1 MERFIA
7 VDAGKGSTKVAYYTQ
22 NYKTAKAVLFRT
34 KVSEGDLRDD
44 ALEQGTVLM
53 EYNGVTY
60 KIGNGATREAT
71 QETSKQDEIH
81 RLCAIAAVALCCS
94 SKEKDT
100 VHAAIGMPVNE
111 WENVGKRMDFKDYI
125 FPNGEIHVRMK
136 VAPDAPILDK
146 VFTID
151 STHVYPE
158 TQGAL
163 FIGDD
168 ISLEKVGVIDLG
180 HKNNNCTIWEQAELL
195 HKYSVTGNLGG
206 GKLSANI
213 ARVLT
218 KEFTFCD
225 EDTVMHLLAGS
236 KDQRYLHT
244 NSNNE
249 AIKKRS
255 KEIIEDELLKH
266 VKDIRRECDLAEWPV
281 DYMELYFIGGTSLL
295 LADQIM
301 EVFGKGIY
309 IPHRPEF
316 ANCLGF
322 LRVMCGKLLGIKIG
336 MPEYIKNIVDHSA
349 DEKKKKK

>member
-1 MERFIA
+1 
-7 VDAGKGSTKVAYYTQ
+7 
-22 NYKTAKAVLFRT
+22 
-34 KVSEGDLRDD
+34 
-44 ALEQGTVLM
+44 M

-195 HKYSVTGNLGG
+195 HKYSVTGNLGEENFPLILQG
-206 GKLSANI
+206 YLQKNLRS
-213 ARVLT
+213 
-218 KEFTFCD
+218 
-225 EDTVMHLLAGS
+225 VMKIQSYICSL
-236 KDQRYLHT
+236 DQRISVICIQT
-244 NSNNE
+244 VTM
-249 AIKKRS
+249 KR
-255 KEIIEDELLKH
+255 L
-266 VKDIRRECDLAEWPV
+266 
-281 DYMELYFIGGTSLL
+281 
-295 LADQIM
+295 
-301 EVFGKGIY
+301 
-309 IPHRPEF
+309 
-316 ANCLGF
+316 
-322 LRVMCGKLLGIKIG
+322 
-336 MPEYIKNIVDHSA
+336 
-349 DEKKKKK
+349 KKK

>member
-1 MERFIA
+1 
-7 VDAGKGSTKVAYYTQ
+7 
-22 NYKTAKAVLFRT
+22 
-34 KVSEGDLRDD
+34 
-44 ALEQGTVLM
+44 
-53 EYNGVTY
+53 
-60 KIGNGATREAT
+60 
-71 QETSKQDEIH
+71 
-81 RLCAIAAVALCCS
+81 
-94 SKEKDT
+94 
-100 VHAAIGMPVNE
+100 
-111 WENVGKRMDFKDYI
+111 
-125 FPNGEIHVRMK
+125 MK

-336 MPEYIKNIVDHSA
+336 MPEYIKNIVDHLA
-349 DEKKKKK
+349 DEKKEKK

>member
-1 MERFIA
+1 
-7 VDAGKGSTKVAYYTQ
+7 
-22 NYKTAKAVLFRT
+22 
-34 KVSEGDLRDD
+34 
-44 ALEQGTVLM
+44 
-53 EYNGVTY
+53 
-60 KIGNGATREAT
+60 
-71 QETSKQDEIH
+71 
-81 RLCAIAAVALCCS
+81 
-94 SKEKDT
+94 
-100 VHAAIGMPVNE
+100 
-111 WENVGKRMDFKDYI
+111 
-125 FPNGEIHVRMK
+125 MK

-249 AIKKRS
+249 AIKKEVKR
-255 KEIIEDELLKH
+255 LL
-266 VKDIRRECDLAEWPV
+266 R
-281 DYMELYFIGGTSLL
+281 MNF
-295 LADQIM
+295 
-301 EVFGKGIY
+301 
-309 IPHRPEF
+309 
-316 ANCLGF
+316 
-322 LRVMCGKLLGIKIG
+322 
-336 MPEYIKNIVDHSA
+336 
-349 DEKKKKK
+349 